1 MATDC
6 HPLPHGRRTVRYMA
20 DIGKAPEGFPRRMQA
35 ARALAGLT
43 IEQLA
48 AKLTDEPGLSDRSL
62 RNIENGSAHVPRSRQ
77 RIVIEACG
85 VPSAFIDADLWLL
98 EAAYDA
104 LGEIPQ
110 GQREQTGD
118 DVLISR
124 ALRLLAKQPD
134 AATVEDRIARLE
146 RMLATATEAAQGQG
160 ATDRTGRDADDGPVG
175 PLPGA
180 ADAAEAPAQQ
190 RRARGQS
197 RTRR

>member
-1 MATDC
+1 
-6 HPLPHGRRTVRYMA
+6 VRYMA

-48 AKLTDEPGLSDRSL
+48 ARLTDEPGLSDRSL

-104 LGEIPQ
+104 LGEIPPEE
-110 GQREQTGD
+110 RERHGD
-118 DVLISR
+118 DVLLAR
-124 ALRLLAKQPD
+124 ALRQLAGEPGT
-134 AATVEDRIARLE
+134 AAVEDRVARLE
-146 RMLATATEAAQGQG
+146 RLVQRLTETGSETGQRPQSAPAG
-160 ATDRTGRDADDGPVG
+160 
-175 PLPGA
+175 GA
-180 ADAAEAPAQQ
+180 ALTSEPVPPP
-190 RRARGQS
+190 RGQQPAE
-197 RTRR
+197 RPTHAGRNR